1 MATYTYQVRDKEGTL
16 QEGTVEAS
24 SQESVVDILQRRG
37 YTVLSIKEKKKG
49 LFDAKNFLKG
59 RATVKD
65 VVILSR
71 QLSTLFEAQVPV
83 LESLRTLAEES
94 SKPALKEALTQ
105 ILNDVSGGLS
115 LSQSFAKHPRFF
127 STFYVNLIR
136 SGEESG
142 KLEEVFTYLAEYVER
157 SYYLTMKAR
166 NAMIYPAFILVA
178 FILVIVLMLTVVIPG
193 LLEIFQETGQQLPI
207 YTRALLYLSTFL
219 RNFGIYLL
227 VFFVL
232 MGVFLVRWKRTPDG
246 ALFFSRL
253 QIHTPLVGEL
263 YRKLYVARLAD
274 NLQILIASGIP
285 ILRSLEIT
293 RDVVG
298 NLVFAHALEEAYR
311 VVKGGGAISAAFK
324 NTPEIPML
332 VTQMIRIGE
341 ATGRLDFILQ
351 KISKFYQQE
360 VNSAVDN
367 LVSLIEP
374 ILIIVLG
381 LGIGF
386 LLMSVLVPLYNL
398 VGSL

>member
-1 MATYTYQVRDKEGTL
+1 MASYEYQVRDRQGVLETGTI
-16 QEGTVEAS
+16 EAS
-24 SQESVVDILQRRG
+24 SNDSVLDILQRRG
-37 YTVLSIKEKKKG
+37 YTVLSVREKKKSAFSFS
-49 LFDAKNFLKG
+49 LRG

-71 QLSTLFEAQVPV
+71 QLSTLFEAQVPII
-83 LESLRTLAEES
+83 ESLRTLAEET
-94 SKPALKEALTQ
+94 SKPALKDALGQ
-105 ILNDVSGGLS
+105 ILADVTGGLA
-115 LSQSFAKHPRFF
+115 LSQAFAKHPKFF
-127 STFYVNLIR
+127 SAFYVNLIR

-142 KLEEVFTYLAEYVER
+142 KLQEVFLYLADYVER

-178 FILVIVLMLTVVIPG
+178 FVAVIVLMLTVVIPG
-193 LLEIFQETGQQLPI
+193 LLEIFEETGQQLPI

-219 RNFGIYLL
+219 RDYGIFL
-227 VFFVL
+227 VFFLVL
-232 MGVFLVRWKRTPDG
+232 AAVFLVRWKRTPDG
-246 ALFFSRL
+246 AMFFARV
-253 QIHTPLVGEL
+253 QIHIPLVGDL
-263 YRKLYVARLAD
+263 YKKLFIARLAD
-274 NLQILIASGIP
+274 NLQILISSGIP
-285 ILRSLEIT
+285 ILRALEIT

-298 NLVFAHALEEAYR
+298 NLVFAHALEEAYKTVR
-311 VVKGGGAISAAFK
+311 GGGTISSALK
-324 NTPEIPML
+324 NTPEIPTL
-332 VTQMIRIGE
+332 VTQMMRIGE